1 MKTVIVGASTTI
13 ISGALTGFNGLV
25 VGYDSIDNEVSIK
38 LDKDTLAIAPS
49 EYIEQTT
56 AKC

>member
-1 MKTVIVGASTTI
+1 MKTIIVGASATI

-38 LDKDTLAIAPS
+38 LDNNTQAIVPS
-49 EYIEQTT
+49 EFIEQTT
-56 AKC
+56 ANC